1 MHDDSVTQ
9 PALHLLIA
17 DGNDRAGRAR
27 HRSARGRTSAE
38 SFAAVIADLD
48 PAAACHCIAP
58 ADAEADLPPGGLD
71 AYDGLIVTGSTL
83 QIRDESPEVM
93 RQVALMRAALEAG
106 LPVLGS
112 CWGLHVAV
120 AVAGGTVDPSP
131 RGPEYG
137 LARGLALTAAGAAH
151 PFLAGRPARYDAP
164 AIHCDAVTGLPPDA
178 AVLAANDRLDVQALA
193 LRFGDG
199 TFWGTQYHPELDLD
213 DLAAMLRLSAEEI
226 VAAGLQPDLAAV
238 GEEADDFDALAR
250 GPDPVRADRRGLG
263 PEMLEP
269 ERRRR
274 EIRNFL
280 DRLVRP
286 GRVGR
291 G

>member
-1 MHDDSVTQ
+1 MSNLPETSPV
-9 PALHLLIA
+9 LHLLIA

-27 HRSARGRTSAE
+27 HRAARGRSSAE
-38 SFAAVIADLD
+38 SFAAVIADLA
-48 PAAACHCIAP
+48 PGAACHCFAP

-71 AYDGLIVTGSTL
+71 AYDGLIFTGSTL
-83 QIRDESPEVM
+83 QIREASPEVM
-93 RQVALMRAALEAG
+93 RQLALMRAALEAG

-120 AVAGGTVDPSP
+120 AVAGGSVGESP

-164 AIHCDAVTGLPPDA
+164 AIHCDAVTALPPDA

-193 LRFGDG
+193 LRFGAG

-213 DLAAMLRLSAEEI
+213 DLAALLRLSADEV
-226 VAAGLQPDLAAV
+226 VAAGLQPDGAAV
-238 GEEADDFDALAR
+238 EAEADDLDALAR
-250 GPDPVRADRRGLG
+250 GPDPARAERRGLG
-263 PEMLEP
+263 REVLDAT
-269 ERRRR
+269 RRRR
-274 EIRNFL
+274 EIGNFL
-280 DRLVRP
+280 GGL
-286 GRVGR
+286 GRAGR